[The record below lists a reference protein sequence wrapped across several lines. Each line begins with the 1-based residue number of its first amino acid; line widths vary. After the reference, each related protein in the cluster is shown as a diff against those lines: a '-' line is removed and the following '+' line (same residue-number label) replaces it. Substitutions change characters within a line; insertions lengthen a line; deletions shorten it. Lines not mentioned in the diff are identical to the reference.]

1 MNRFLKK
8 QISIVANIFTVQLG
22 IDLIVAAATSQSW
35 SIWRLFQSS
44 YFWFFWGF
52 YVTFTLI
59 GLGLSNIWR
68 KKKSES
74 ARIQKIRLILRKENQ

>member
-8 QISIVANIFTVQLG
+8 QISIVAHIFTVQLG

-35 SIWRLFQSS
+35 SILRLFQSS

-52 YVTFTLI
+52 YVAFTLI
-59 GLGLSNIWR
+59 GLGLSNIWC